1 MNVQQHGV
9 MRFYTVAELAK
20 IFGVVPK
27 TIHRWIAAG
36 DLVAHRLNRRIRVS
50 DGDLQTFILI
60 RRQG

>member
-1 MNVQQHGV
+1 MNVQQDGG

-36 DLVAHRLNRRIRVS
+36 DLIAHRLNRRIRVS
-50 DGDLQTFILI
+50 EADLQTFILV
-60 RRQG
+60 RRQC

>member
-1 MNVQQHGV
+1 MNVHQHGA

-20 IFGVVPK
+20 MFGVVPK

-50 DGDLQTFILI
+50 EADLQTFILV

>member
-1 MNVQQHGV
+1 MNMQQHSG
-9 MRFYTVAELAK
+9 MRFYTVAELAEMLH
-20 IFGVVPK
+20 VVPK

-50 DGDLQTFILI
+50 EADLQTFILV

>member
-1 MNVQQHGV
+1 MNVQQHGA

-20 IFGVVPK
+20 MFGVVPK

-36 DLVAHRLNRRIRVS
+36 DLPVHRFNRRIRVS
-50 DGDLQTFILI
+50 EADLQRFILV

>member
-1 MNVQQHGV
+1 MNVQQHAA

-20 IFGVVPK
+20 MFGVVPK

-50 DGDLQTFILI
+50 EADLQTFILV